1 MLDKVPVAVMNGRLH
16 FYEGNSFAEC
26 AYPIAVLK
34 DFGIEKIIM
43 ANAAGGINTE
53 YNPGDLVM
61 ITDHIKFFDDSPLR
75 GEDASMFGTGRF
87 FDMSDTYCEYLR
99 NRVMG
104 EFSDETGIKL
114 KTGVYAYMPGPQF
127 ETPAEIRALRTMGA
141 DLVGMSTVP
150 EVIMAAACNLK
161 VLGISVVSNMAAG
174 VSPRA
179 LTLSEVD
186 DVCGRVEG
194 DFKKLIRTAARIL
207 AAE

>member
-1 MLDKVPVAVMNGRLH
+1 
-16 FYEGNSFAEC
+16 
-26 AYPIAVLK
+26 
-34 DFGIEKIIM
+34 
-43 ANAAGGINTE
+43 
-53 YNPGDLVM
+53 
-61 ITDHIKFFDDSPLR
+61 
-75 GEDASMFGTGRF
+75 
-87 FDMSDTYCEYLR
+87 
-99 NRVMG
+99 
-104 EFSDETGIKL
+104 
-114 KTGVYAYMPGPQF
+114 
-127 ETPAEIRALRTMGA
+127 MGA

>member
-1 MLDKVPVAVMNGRLH
+1 
-16 FYEGNSFAEC
+16 
-26 AYPIAVLK
+26 
-34 DFGIEKIIM
+34 
-43 ANAAGGINTE
+43 
-53 YNPGDLVM
+53 
-61 ITDHIKFFDDSPLR
+61 
-75 GEDASMFGTGRF
+75 
-87 FDMSDTYCEYLR
+87 
-99 NRVMG
+99 
-104 EFSDETGIKL
+104 
-114 KTGVYAYMPGPQF
+114 
-127 ETPAEIRALRTMGA
+127 MGA

-150 EVIMAAACNLK
+150 EVIMAATCNLK